1 MQNSNRDRANHWRT
15 LAADAR
21 AASVEMSEPEA
32 RYTLLGIAEG
42 YERLAKR
49 AEMAPDLTSVTIVPI
64 KYER

>member
-1 MQNSNRDRANHWRT
+1 MHYSNRERANHWRT

-21 AASVEMSEPEA
+21 AASVEMTEPEA
-32 RYTLLGIAEG
+32 RYTLLSIAEG

-49 AEMAPDLTSVTIVPI
+49 AERAPDLSSVTIVPI